1 MINIGKSIFGSLVVA
16 IGLFLF
22 WPLVLGSWDRLSVLQ
37 EARIERQELLKRRIG
52 ALDKINKEFVEYQKV
67 IEGPDG
73 KKFIA
78 LVPTKK
84 NVPEIISAINEVSAS
99 SGVEIREL
107 AINEGKNPP
116 SQGYR
121 ILQIALEISGQYESA
136 RAFLDRLEEYVRILN
151 VDSLEISADPRSS
164 NQLNITVRAQT
175 YHIQ

>member
-99 SGVEIREL
+99 SGVEIRGL

-175 YHIQ
+175 YYIQ